1 MDAKKKAAVV
11 VATTVAAAGMATG
24 ALFDTPADLMGTP
37 EPDAVVETLA
47 DEDGESVT
55 EERKT
60 PASRLRNWMLSL
72 PEAVRM
78 LVCVPLWCIGW
89 VLLSAMSVLWGGAA
103 PILNRLVSW
112 LCLSLVLLAVFA
124 VGVKAALPNVPLRT
138 ILRPRNLLLILLATL
153 LLGLA
158 DLALPSVWNGYDAAT
173 QLVWRIGAT
182 CLLGFLCITTLHSHG
197 GQTAETAPVQ
207 KNVPERTEV
216 ELQARALAD
225 SVTPRYWE

>member
-24 ALFDTPADLMGTP
+24 ALFDTPADLMGAP

-182 CLLGFLCITTLHSHG
+182 CLLGFLCVATLHSHG
-197 GQTAETAPVQ
+197 GQTAETTTVQ
-207 KNVPERTEV
+207 KSVPERTEV
-216 ELQARALAD
+216 ERQARALAD